1 MASEDIP
8 GNDPWWFRYIIQR
21 VIWVP
26 EGDVKSTL
34 RRKCRAERDRF
45 VAAMAP
51 GQKALAFSHLPSPL
65 AKLCLKGTVVAGYI
79 SIGSEADPSHLLAG
93 AASQG
98 CIIALP
104 HVTSKV
110 SPMRFLHWSAGEPL
124 EMGPFGLSQPL
135 ADAPEVRPD
144 IILTPLVAFDTRLM
158 RLGQGA
164 GHYDRAL
171 SLLENSA
178 AIGIAWSIQEVD
190 LVPTDPWDIPLDA
203 ILTEKSW
210 ISR

>member
-1 MASEDIP
+1 MVVPLHFSK
-8 GNDPWWFRYIIQR
+8 GKQ
-21 VIWVP
+21 VP
-26 EGDVKSTL
+26 EGDAKSTL
-34 RRKCRAERDRF
+34 RRKCRAERDQF

-51 GQKALAFSHLPSPL
+51 GEKALAFSHLPSPL
-65 AKLCLKGTVVAGYI
+65 AKLCLKDTVVAGYI
-79 SIGSEADPSHLLAG
+79 GVGSEADPSRLLVG

-98 CIIALP
+98 CITAIP

-110 SPMRFLHWSAGEPL
+110 SPMRFLRWSVGEPL

-135 ADAPEVRPD
+135 AYAPEVQPD
-144 IILTPLVAFDTRLM
+144 IILAPLVAFDTRLM

-178 AIGIAWSIQEVD
+178 AIGIAWSIQQVD
-190 LVPTDPWDIPLDA
+190 IIPTDPWDVPLDA
-203 ILTEKSW
+203 VLTEKSW